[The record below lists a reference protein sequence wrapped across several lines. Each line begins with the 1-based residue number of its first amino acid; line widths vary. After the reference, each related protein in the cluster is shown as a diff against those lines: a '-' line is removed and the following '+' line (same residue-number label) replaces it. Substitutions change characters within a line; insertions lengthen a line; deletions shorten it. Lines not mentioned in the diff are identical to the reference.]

1 MAPGTER
8 ILKRRG
14 RLVLVETTNPLMGVG
29 YAVRTGNLGLW
40 NGDSLVEAEREF
52 EKASAA

>member
-1 MAPGTER
+1 MAPGTQR

-29 YAVRTGNLGLW
+29 YAVRKDNLGLW
-40 NGDSLVEAEREF
+40 NGDSLIEAEREF

>member
-1 MAPGTER
+1 VAPGTQR

-14 RLVLVETTNPLMGVG
+14 RLVLTETTNPLTGVG
-29 YAVRTGNLGLW
+29 YALRKGNLSLW
-40 NGDSLVEAEREF
+40 NGDSLTEAEREF

>member
-1 MAPGTER
+1 MAPGTQR

-14 RLVLVETTNPLMGVG
+14 RLVLVEATNPLMGVG
-29 YAVRTGNLGLW
+29 YAVRNGNLGLW
-40 NGDSLVEAEREF
+40 NGDSLIEAEREF

>member
-1 MAPGTER
+1 MAPGTQR

-29 YAVRTGNLGLW
+29 YAVRNGNLRLW
-40 NGDSLVEAEREF
+40 NGDSLTEAELEF